1 MNPSLPWRAG
11 TAPDFGR
18 DVHCLLGLPID
29 AVGMAQTLEIVRQAI
44 RLKKPCFL
52 STPNLNFLIASQS
65 DADFRRSVIDSD
77 LSIADGMPLVWMA
90 RLLGI
95 PLSERVPGSG
105 LVERLRNAA
114 GADPVKIYFFGGEDG
129 VAENACR
136 NLGKE
141 NSGLDCAGFAAPG
154 FGSVKDM
161 SSPALIDRINR
172 SGADFL
178 VVALGARKGQ
188 AWIQHNR
195 TRLTVPVVSHLGAVV
210 NFVAGTVSRAP
221 RWMQAAGLE
230 WLWRIREEPAL
241 WRRYSRDGW
250 ALMRLFLTRVLP
262 YAWFL
267 WRRRP
272 TSRELAAAVV
282 NIKSDEERLLLRL
295 HGAWARGNLPLFR
308 SCLTP
313 DFLAGKDLHL
323 DMADVTYV
331 DSAFVGL
338 LMLLHG
344 YLLRQRR
351 QLRIEPVSEPVRR
364 ILKYGCAE
372 FLTCPST
379 DSPSS

>member
-29 AVGMAQTLEIVRQAI
+29 AVDMDQAVATVWRAI
-44 RLKKPCFL
+44 RQRKPCFL
-52 STPNLNFLIASQS
+52 STPNLNFLIACQT
-65 DADFRRSVIDSD
+65 DGEFRRSVIDSD
-77 LSIADGMPLVWMA
+77 LSIADGMPLVWVA

-95 PLSERVPGSG
+95 PLAQRVPGSG
-105 LVERLRNAA
+105 LLEHLRRRP
-114 GADPVKIYFFGGEDG
+114 GGEPVKVYFFGGQDG
-129 VAENACR
+129 VAEAACR
-136 NLGKE
+136 TLSRE
-141 NSGLDCAGFAAPG
+141 ESGLACVGFSSPG
-154 FGSVKDM
+154 YGSVADM
-161 SSPALIDRINR
+161 SGQETIDRINR

-178 VVALGARKGQ
+178 VVALGAKKGQ

-195 TRLTVPVVSHLGAVV
+195 ARLTVPVVSHLGAVV
-210 NFVAGTVSRAP
+210 NFVAGTVARAP
-221 RWMQAAGLE
+221 LWMQDDGLE

-241 WRRYSRDGW
+241 WRRYWHDGRVL
-250 ALMRLFLTRVLP
+250 ARLLVTRVLP

-272 TSRELAAAVV
+272 WYGDLAGAAVD
-282 NIKSDEERLLLRL
+282 IRSDDEQLQLRL
-295 HGAWARGNLPLFR
+295 HGAWARANLPLFR
-308 SCLTP
+308 SCLTQ
-313 DFLAGKDLHL
+313 DFLAGKDLRL

-351 QLRIEPVSEPVRR
+351 RFTIDPVSPPVRR

-372 FLTCPST
+372 FLLCPS
-379 DSPSS
+379 PG